1 MRYHCERQLQIFWCV
16 VAVVGVSS
24 LASTWEQEPP
34 GSKKK
39 LAVVLV
45 TCARGIYT
53 PLRPAVPPLTAQR
66 SFACSVASLS
76 QYPRHYLPGH
86 CGLHHIDP
94 AGCHLGWDRPSTWR
108 AAHDTVPSTPAN
120 HPPPGSQDAVT
131 HLGCQTS
138 PGGCSGPVLH
148 SPKSVKFVAPA
159 CVLDDSYPLGATRG
173 LWRPLPRSPAGPPP
187 PF

>member
-1 MRYHCERQLQIFWCV
+1 MH
-16 VAVVGVSS
+16 
-24 LASTWEQEPP
+24 PP
-34 GSKKK
+34 GRKKK

-120 HPPPGSQDAVT
+120 HPPPGLQDAVT
-131 HLGCQTS
+131 HLGCQTP
-138 PGGCSGPVLH
+138 PGGCPGPVL
-148 SPKSVKFVAPA
+148 PFT
-159 CVLDDSYPLGATRG
+159 PLHPFLSLPTTPF
-173 LWRPLPRSPAGPPP
+173 PLPPHSTPTGSP
-187 PF
+187 